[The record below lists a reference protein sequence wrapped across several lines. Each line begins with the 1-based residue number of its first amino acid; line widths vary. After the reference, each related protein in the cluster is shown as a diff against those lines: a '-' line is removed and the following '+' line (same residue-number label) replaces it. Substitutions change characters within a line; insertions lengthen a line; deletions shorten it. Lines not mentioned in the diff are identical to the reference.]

1 MIAAF
6 ITTKLFGMQLNYFH
20 RDLNFL
26 RKLEKMLLL
35 RLILCGGGIIFLTWL
50 MILIHIT
57 QTSSFSQEL
66 YCWAGLTLSTPLL
79 YFATLPIF
87 RSFFARYTPYF
98 TTDACLFITLIFTY
112 GYSLYV
118 TLAYTD
124 SYDAYFDSILLILFI
139 LYASRYLEI
148 FSTRRVANLA
158 KNLSSLSSKRIKV
171 LKDDQQYHE
180 VNLNDVAIKD
190 KLYIAPGDYIPVDGF
205 ICEGDT
211 NVDESMLTGE
221 ATAIQK
227 FQNDPVQAGTYNL
240 DKMIIIE
247 ATTTFENSCFGK
259 SLNSLKGSQRYK
271 YEATLPNDQFSLWHQ
286 MFAFSIAFSIYCWW
300 LPFNS
305 QFALFCLTS
314 CLLITCPCAIA
325 IAYPLTISS
334 ALDTCMKRG
343 VLIKN
348 PLTFLKLG
356 NVQHILFDK
365 TGTLTEGDLVVSKIQ
380 FFNHAT
386 QENVLPIIAMIEKN
400 THHPIA
406 RAIYQYAEKLYGTLP
421 HFDVNR
427 LHVFPGKGVRALVNN
442 QSVFIGSAKWLKKNG
457 IFIAA
462 DVIAK
467 QETISETAHHIFIH
481 CAINGIEVARIQLK
495 DEVRT
500 NASSLISALKS
511 KNIDLTILSGD
522 HPTIVDAIAKQI
534 GSISATAE
542 ALPQKKE
549 ARITA
554 LQERGKIV
562 AMVGDGLNDA
572 LALRQADVGIAI
584 GTGNPIAI
592 YSADLILERPNLKL
606 IDDCLILSR
615 KTQNILKQNY
625 FIAFCFN
632 LFLLPFSAMGKLS
645 PLTILISL
653 SLSAL
658 LVIANSAR
666 LRFI

>member
-1 MIAAF
+1 
-6 ITTKLFGMQLNYFH
+6 MQPNYFH

-26 RKLEKMLLL
+26 QKLEKTLLL
-35 RLILCGGGIIFLTWL
+35 RSMLCGTGIIFLVWL
-50 MILIHIT
+50 MILIYIT

-66 YCWAGLTLSTPLL
+66 YCWAGLALSTPLL
-79 YFATLPIF
+79 YFATLPII
-87 RSFFARYTPYF
+87 RSSFARYTPYF
-98 TTDACLFITLIFTY
+98 STDAWLFITLILSY
-112 GYSLYV
+112 SYSLYI

-124 SYDAYFDSILLILFI
+124 SDDAYFDSILLILFI
-139 LYASRYLEI
+139 LYVSRYLEI
-148 FSTRRVANLA
+148 LSTRRVAILA
-158 KNLSSLSSKRIKV
+158 KNLYSLSSKSVKV
-171 LKDDQQYHE
+171 LGIDQQYHE
-180 VNLNDVAIKD
+180 IDLNAVKVKD

-205 ICEGDT
+205 ICEGESS
-211 NVDESMLTGE
+211 VDESMLTGKTI
-221 ATAIQK
+221 AFHK

-247 ATTTFENSCFGK
+247 ATTTFENSHFGK
-259 SLNSLKGSQRYK
+259 MLNSLKGSQRYK
-271 YEATLPNDQFSLWHQ
+271 YQAALPSDQFSVWHQ
-286 MFAFSIAFSIYCWW
+286 MIAFSIAFSIYCWW

-305 QFALFCLTS
+305 QFALLCLVS
-314 CLLITCPCAIA
+314 CLMVTCPCVIA

-334 ALDTCMKRG
+334 VLDTCMKRG

-356 NVQHILFDK
+356 SVQHILFDK
-365 TGTLTEGDLVVSKIQ
+365 TGTLTEGNLVVSKIQ

-386 QENVLPIIAMIEKN
+386 EKSVFPVIAMIEKN

-406 RAIYQYAEKLYGTLP
+406 RAIYQHAKIAYGTLP
-421 HFDVNR
+421 HFEVHR
-427 LHVFPGKGVRALVNN
+427 LRAFPGKGIRAIVND
-442 QSVFIGSAKWLKKNG
+442 QFVLLGSAQWLKKNG
-457 IFIAA
+457 VFIAA
-462 DVIAK
+462 NVIAE
-467 QETISETAHHIFIH
+467 QENISENAHIFVH
-481 CAINGIEVARIQLK
+481 CAIDGMEVARIQLK

-500 NASSLISALKS
+500 YASSLITELQS
-511 KNIDLTILSGD
+511 KNIELTILSGD
-522 HPTIVDAIAKQI
+522 NPTIVDAVAKQI
-534 GSISATAE
+534 GSIPATAE

-549 ARITA
+549 ARVIA

-606 IDDCLILSR
+606 IDECLILSQ
-615 KTQNILKQNY
+615 KTQTILKQNY

-632 LFLLPFSAMGKLS
+632 LVLLPFAAIGKLS
-645 PLTILISL
+645 PLAILISL
-653 SLSAL
+653 SLSFL

-666 LRFI
+666 LRLE